1 MRMKYDKE
9 TKQTLFVGRVLH
21 CPMCGQWM
29 LRRAGFFGKL
39 MLVAG
44 EVECGRCGAVVSF
57 GGKTEQE
64 GKADE

>member
-29 LRRAGFFGKL
+29 LRRAGLGKL

-57 GGKTEQE
+57 GGKKESE
-64 GKADE
+64 VAEDE